1 MRCPAAPRAQS
12 LLKIFSVGVG
22 PIRANRILR
31 RPEFEPAGAHQAR
44 KLPFEPVLAL
54 GIPFRLD
61 RAARLRPKIAVIVRA
76 AKIERDQMVDLKVGV
91 RAGREPVFRENAI
104 VAGSRPMPELPR
116 VAIAADVR
124 RAGRADRAGVRA
136 GSGSA
141 PRAAAE
147 GGHHDGEARERGR
160 PGLPPG
166 IGAYLR
172 SQSGDGRLESSMG
185 NHGDRQPRDRAR
197 SRRKTQHSARSL

>member
-124 RAGRADRAGVRA
+124 RAGRADRAGGKSRVWQHGGELRPARRHLSVRRAEMQCERIRA
-136 GSGSA
+136 GIA
-141 PRAAAE
+141 MNWEP
-147 GGHHDGEARERGR
+147 
-160 PGLPPG
+160 
-166 IGAYLR
+166 
-172 SQSGDGRLESSMG
+172 
-185 NHGDRQPRDRAR
+185 
-197 SRRKTQHSARSL
+197 SARQCGGYARKR

>member
-1 MRCPAAPRAQS
+1 MAKADACEAVMRCPAAPRAQS
-12 LLKIFSVGVG
+12 LLKIFSVGAG

-124 RAGRADRAGVRA
+124 RAGRADRAGGKSRVWQHGVELRPARRRDCGHQSPAQRA
-136 GSGSA
+136 KLPGEI
-141 PRAAAE
+141 AE
-147 GGHHDGEARERGR
+147 AD
-160 PGLPPG
+160 LM
-166 IGAYLR
+166 L
-172 SQSGDGRLESSMG
+172 
-185 NHGDRQPRDRAR
+185 
-197 SRRKTQHSARSL
+197 